1 MNSIHIQREFF
12 ASGATRPV
20 EYRLRQLKSLY
31 YIIRINEE
39 EICAALKKD
48 LGKSRYE
55 AYTTEVGVVLTQ
67 IAYTLKN
74 LRKWARPE
82 RVPTSFLQLK
92 GSGVVLSEP
101 YGVCLI
107 LAPWN
112 YPFQLSIAPAVAA
125 IAAGNCVI
133 IKPSEHAPATSEVIS
148 KIFNQN
154 FEQRFCRVIT
164 GKSDVAK
171 SLLMQKFDYIF
182 FTGGAEVGRA
192 VMEQASKNLT
202 PVTLELGGKSPCI
215 VDDTAVIPMAARRII
230 WGKSLNAG
238 QTCVAPDYAFVH
250 RKVFQPLVDSMKQWI
265 TEFYGDKPEFSPEL
279 GRIVN
284 EHHFDRICGLLNGCE
299 VLAGGGINREELK
312 IAPTIVAEPPAKH
325 PIMSEEIF
333 GPVLPIIPYD
343 ELDRVLEF
351 IRERP
356 SPLALYLFTRDI
368 RTEKKVMQAVPFGGG
383 CVNDTVLQLAS
394 ETMPFGGVGE
404 SGMGAYHGKAGFDT
418 FSHKKSVLKSSS
430 VLDIGLRYPPYE
442 KNPRKER
449 VIHWITTRK

>member
-12 ASGATRPV
+12 SSGATRSV
-20 EYRLRQLKSLY
+20 EYRMRQLKSLY

-48 LGKSRYE
+48 LGKSHYE

-67 IAYTLKN
+67 IAYTLKH
-74 LRKWARPE
+74 LRKWARPQK
-82 RVPTSFLQLK
+82 VPTSLLQFK
-92 GSGVVLSEP
+92 GGGMVLSEP

-133 IKPSEHAPATSEVIS
+133 IKPSEHAPATSEIIS

-154 FEQRFCRVIT
+154 FEQRFCRVVT

-182 FTGGAEVGRA
+182 FTGGVEIGRS
-192 VMEQASKNLT
+192 VMEQAAKTLT

-230 WGKSLNAG
+230 WGKCLNAG
-238 QTCVAPDYAFVH
+238 QTCVAPDYVFVH
-250 RKVFQPLVDSMKQWI
+250 RKVLQPLVDSMKQWI
-265 TEFYGDKPEFSPEL
+265 LEFYGEKPEFSPEL
-279 GRIVN
+279 SRIVN
-284 EHHFDRICGLLNGCE
+284 EHHFERLCGLLNGCE
-299 VLAGGGINREELK
+299 ILAGGGINREELK
-312 IAPTIVAEPPAKH
+312 IAPTIIAEPPAKH
-325 PIMSEEIF
+325 PIMGEEIF
-333 GPVLPIIPYD
+333 GPILPIIPYD
-343 ELDRVLEF
+343 DLDKTLEY

-368 RTEKKVMQAVPFGGG
+368 RTEKRVMQSVQFGGG
-383 CVNDTVLQLAS
+383 CINDTVLQLAGNA
-394 ETMPFGGVGE
+394 MPFGGVGE

-442 KNPRKER
+442 QNQRKER
-449 VIHWITTRK
+449 VVRWITTRK